1 MFDVQRHGDGTATVT
16 IDRAEKLNAM
26 DVAFFEAL
34 PRTLAELDADPE
46 VTACVLT
53 GAGRAFSAGGDID
66 SFHALDGVD
75 AYRRHLRLVFDSFHS
90 VERAETI
97 VIGAINGIAYGG
109 GTELTLACDMAVA
122 SEQARFAFKE
132 PTMGLMP
139 GFGVLRGPA
148 QIGPAWTRRLATT
161 GETIDARTAE
171 RIGLVQETVPHED
184 LLEHALDLARSIAR
198 HPHVAVRSAKHAV
211 NQHITA
217 PGLAGAVEATALL
230 FTTDGHKERVQAFLN
245 GRSE

>member
-1 MFDVQRHGDGTATVT
+1 VFDVERHGDGTATVT

-26 DVAFFEAL
+26 DVEFFQTL
-34 PRTLAELDADPE
+34 PKVLDELDADPG

-66 SFHALDGVD
+66 SFHTLTGVD
-75 AYRRHLRLVFDSFHS
+75 AYRRHLRMVFDSFHS
-90 VERAETI
+90 VERAETL
-97 VIGAINGIAYGG
+97 VVGAINGIAYGG
-109 GTELTLACDMAVA
+109 GTELTLACDMAIA
-122 SEQARFAFKE
+122 SDQARFAFKE

-139 GFGVLRGPA
+139 GFGVLRGPQ

-171 RIGLVQETVPHED
+171 RIGLVQETVPHEE
-184 LLEHALDLARSIAR
+184 LLDRARAIASR
-198 HPHVAVRSAKHAV
+198 IAQHPHVAVRSAKHNI

-230 FTTDGHKERVQAFLN
+230 FTTDGHKERVQAFLEE
-245 GRSE
+245 RR

>member
-122 SEQARFAFKE
+122 SEQARFACKE

-139 GFGVLRGPA
+139 GYGLVRGPEVMGRA
-148 QIGPAWTRRLATT
+148 
-161 GETIDARTAE
+161 AE
-171 RIGLVQETVPHED
+171 RIGLVQETVPHAD
-184 LLEHALDLARSIAR
+184 LLEHALDLARIIAR